1 MVVNHKTKG
10 AITVFLSIVL
20 SAVFL
25 VIGTFTDGA
34 RLRLAHSHVQRAN
47 KSALSSVLANY
58 NNELKDE
65 YGLFG
70 VYLDEDSTQETFEDY
85 FRKNLG
91 IVGEGKSM
99 YDFCIDDIKL
109 DYPYSLENKDVF
121 EKQIMEFMK
130 YRAPYELAT
139 ELIEKVKGIK
149 NISKGSDIYS
159 RKIQTDKQAAEIGEI
174 QLLLENKTKRINE
187 SNLPVRLSELKDD
200 LRNHFEIL
208 IEKNKSLQNLEIGF
222 NNETDLKKRQDMARL
237 LQNAREEI
245 QSINN
250 TKINIKNRIVEL
262 VNEFKALN
270 SEAVSEVDSI
280 ADKKKVLCDRIN
292 GEINQLEENPEGIH
306 ELQTSY
312 KTGMDEMKKMIGQD
326 NSETLLGSLN
336 QNIENCSKIL
346 NSEDREEDFLN
357 SLDKLSTTNITK
369 YYFSKTPVSDSKD
382 KDNRKMATKAL
393 KDAFE
398 ADEDLKK
405 IPKDMM
411 KYLPSQKS
419 GFKEEVEAR
428 TWDSMD
434 FEDESCAVD
443 NLNYI
448 DDKDNILS
456 NIINKISEELFFNEY
471 IMGTFKHGVP
481 ILKGQS
487 EKDAYNLRSKE
498 KSKRASFFTK
508 FEVEYIINGN
518 TDEAV
523 NSMLTKS
530 EIMAI
535 RLIANVLHIYADSSK
550 TTRVTSLAAALS
562 AWCAGLSTPLIQ
574 TMLIFSWAT
583 FESLYDINTLEK
595 GGKVPLFKTNEQWM
609 TDISGAVVK
618 KEANK
623 DDNDTLCLSYKDYL
637 KIFLVIMNKDK
648 KLTRVQDLV
657 QLNKSV
663 KNPGFL
669 LEDCKVFLKADTEV
683 SIKNLFVSFPMFTTD
698 SRRNISR
705 SYIKENMYLGY

>member
-1 MVVNHKTKG
+1 MVGHHKTKG

-25 VIGTFTDGA
+25 VMGTFTDGA

-47 KSALSSVLANY
+47 KSALSSVLGNY

-70 VYLDEDSTQETFEDY
+70 VYLDEDSIQETFEEY

-99 YDFCIDDIKL
+99 FDFCIDDIKL
-109 DYPYSLENKDVF
+109 DNPYSLENKDVF
-121 EKQIMEFMK
+121 DKQIMEFMK

-149 NISKGSDIYS
+149 NISKGSNIYS
-159 RKIQTDKQAAEIGEI
+159 RKMQTDKHAAEIGEI

-187 SNLPVRLSELKDD
+187 LNLPAQLSILKND
-200 LRNHFEIL
+200 LKNQNEIL
-208 IEKNKSLQNLEIGF
+208 NEKNKSLQNLEIAF
-222 NNETDLKKRQDMARL
+222 NSETDIKKKQDIGKL
-237 LQNAREEI
+237 LYNGREEI
-245 QSINN
+245 QSINI
-250 TKINIKNRIVEL
+250 TKNNIKGSIL
-262 VNEFKALN
+262 QGINEFKTLN
-270 SEAVSEVDSI
+270 SEAVSAADAI
-280 ADKKKVLCDRIN
+280 TDKKKVLCDRIN
-292 GEINQLEENPEGIH
+292 GELKQLEESYEGIS
-306 ELQTSY
+306 ELQNSY
-312 KTGMDEMKKMIGQD
+312 KNSMNEMKSLVGQD
-326 NSETLLGSLN
+326 NSDTLLDSFN
-336 QNIENCSKIL
+336 QNIENCNKVL
-346 NSEDREEDFLN
+346 NSADREEEFLY
-357 SLDKLSTTNITK
+357 SLDKFSATDISK
-369 YYFSKTPVSDSKD
+369 YSFGKTQASYSND
-382 KDNRKMATKAL
+382 KDNRKIASKAL
-393 KDAFE
+393 KDTFE
-398 ADEDLKK
+398 TDGDSKK
-405 IPKDMM
+405 IPQNLLE
-411 KYLPSQKS
+411 YLPSQKS
-419 GFKEEVEAR
+419 GLQEETEAR

-443 NLNYI
+443 NFDYI
-448 DDKDNILS
+448 AEKDNILS

-481 ILKGQS
+481 ILKGQT
-487 EKDAYNLRSKE
+487 EKDAYNLRSKD
-498 KSKRASFFTK
+498 KSKTTSFFTN
-508 FEVEYIINGN
+508 FEVEYIINGHK
-518 TDEAV
+518 DEAV

-535 RLIANVLHIYADSSK
+535 RLIANVLNIYADSSK

-562 AWCAGLSTPLIQ
+562 VWCAGLSTPLIQ

-583 FESLYDINTLEK
+583 FEALYDINILEK
-595 GGKVPLFKTNEQWM
+595 GGKVALFKTNDEWM

-623 DDNDTLCLSYKDYL
+623 ADNDTLCLSYQDYL
-637 KIFLVIMNKDK
+637 KIFLVTLNKDK
-648 KLTRVQDLV
+648 KLTRVQDLI

-663 KNPGFL
+663 KSPGFL
-669 LEDCKVFLKADTEV
+669 LEDCKVFLKADTKV
-683 SIKNLFVSFPMFTTD
+683 SIKNLFVSFPMFTAD

-705 SYIKENMYLGY
+705 SYINESMYLGY

>member
-1 MVVNHKTKG
+1 MVGHHKTKG

-70 VYLDEDSTQETFEDY
+70 VYLDEDSIQEIFEEY
-85 FRKNLG
+85 FCKNLG

-109 DYPYSLENKDVF
+109 DNPYSLENKDVF
-121 EKQIMEFMK
+121 DKQVMEFMK
-130 YRAPYELAT
+130 YRAPLELAN

-149 NISKGSDIYS
+149 NISKGSNLYS
-159 RKIQTDKQAAEIGEI
+159 RKIQTDKCAAEIGEK

-187 SNLPVRLSELKDD
+187 SNLSVKLSMHTNDYKKQ
-200 LRNHFEIL
+200 
-208 IEKNKSLQNLEIGF
+208 IEVLNETNKSLQNLEISF
-222 NNETDLKKRQDMARL
+222 ASETDIKKKQGIGKL
-237 LQNAREEI
+237 LQDTREEI
-245 QSINN
+245 QSINS
-250 TKINIKNRIVEL
+250 TKNNIKNSILEQVK
-262 VNEFKALN
+262 EFKSLN
-270 SEAVSEVDSI
+270 SEAVFE
-280 ADKKKVLCDRIN
+280 ADAISAKKKVLSDRIN
-292 GEINQLEENPEGIH
+292 GEMKQLEENGEVIP
-306 ELQTSY
+306 ELQNSY
-312 KTGMDEMKKMIGQD
+312 KNSMDEMRSLVGQD
-326 NSETLLGSLN
+326 NSETLLESFN
-336 QNIENCSKIL
+336 RNIENCNKIL
-346 NSEDREEDFLN
+346 NSMDREEEFLN
-357 SLDKLSTTNITK
+357 SLDKFSITDIK
-369 YYFSKTPVSDSKD
+369 EYSFGKTQNSYSKD
-382 KDNRKMATKAL
+382 KDNREIASKML
-393 KDAFE
+393 KDAFQTE
-398 ADEDLKK
+398 GDSKK
-405 IPKDMM
+405 IPQELL

-419 GFKEEVEAR
+419 GFQEKTYAR
-428 TWDSMD
+428 TWDNMD
-434 FEDESCAVD
+434 FEDESVAID

-448 DDKDNILS
+448 ADKENILS
-456 NIINKISEELFFNEY
+456 SIINKISEELFLNEY
-471 IMGTFKHGVP
+471 IMGTFKHDVP
-481 ILKGQS
+481 ILKGQT
-487 EKDAYNLRSKE
+487 EKDAYNLRSKD
-498 KSKRASFFTK
+498 KAKRTSFFTS
-508 FEVEYIINGN
+508 FEVEYIINGHN
-518 TDEAV
+518 DEAV

-535 RLIANVLHIYADSSK
+535 RLIANVLNIYADSSK

-583 FESLYDINTLEK
+583 FESLYDINSLEK

-609 TDISGAVVK
+609 SDISGAVVK
-618 KEANK
+618 KESNK
-623 DDNDTLCLSYKDYL
+623 ADNDTLCLSYQDYL

-663 KNPGFL
+663 KSQGFL
-669 LEDCKVFLKADTEV
+669 LEDCMVFIKADTKV
-683 SIKNLFVSFPMFTTD
+683 SIKNLFISFPMFTVD

-705 SYIKENMYLGY
+705 SYINESMYLGY